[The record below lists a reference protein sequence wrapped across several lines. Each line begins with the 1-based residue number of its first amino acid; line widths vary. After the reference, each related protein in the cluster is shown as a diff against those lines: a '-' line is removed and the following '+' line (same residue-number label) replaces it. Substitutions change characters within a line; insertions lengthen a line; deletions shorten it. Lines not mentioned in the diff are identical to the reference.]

1 MNNVPDLKDWP
12 EGAEYLIDWDF
23 IKWIDGTEYNF
34 TEDGWIK
41 ADRSWSLKN
50 YIDSGFEIHKRPN
63 PVEHVSEQLTGVPPL
78 RDWPEWATHVL
89 RKAFGGIEYGFARR
103 VSNIFYEGEKNHV
116 VYDTKFWSIVE
127 TRENLESQ
135 EQASQKTINK
145 YSREIKRGVY
155 VDVYD
160 VLEAF
165 CVTNPAT
172 AHAIK
177 KLLAAG
183 ERGYKNAEQDLRE
196 AIGSIERAIEL
207 ENGL

>member
-12 EGAEYLIDWDF
+12 EWADACLYSDESHVF
-23 IKWIDGTEYNF
+23 ARYNF
-34 TEDGWIK
+34 LDG
-41 ADRSWSLKN
+41 RYYSEN
-50 YIDSGFEIHKRPN
+50 FHHKYTP
-63 PVEHVSEQLTGVPPL
+63 G
-78 RDWPEWATHVL
+78 EW
-89 RKAFGGIEYGFARR
+89 
-103 VSNIFYEGEKNHV
+103 SNIRKRIEL
-116 VYDTKFWSIVE
+116 VE
-127 TRENLESQ
+127 Q
-135 EQASQKTINK
+135 PIQKTINK

-196 AIGSIERAIEL
+196 AISSIERAIEL